1 MSKIPDAQKVAQALK
16 STDKAI
22 KASLRTLNQHAA
34 QLMARG
40 NYGGA
45 EDLMAK
51 GREIQSFRI
60 EFDALRKRWGE
71 VRGGAKKGPGNNS
84 TTPLWAYY
92 QPILQALVALG
103 GEASRQEIEPQ
114 VEQLMKGSFQ
124 PGDIE
129 PMARGRFK
137 WQAMIRKAHHPLV
150 KEGWLDAR
158 LGKTWRIT
166 TAGRQAAKAQ
176 LSTEGTKTRVI
187 GQS

>member
-22 KASLRTLNQHAA
+22 KASLKALNQHAA

-51 GREIQSFRI
+51 GREVQSFRA
-60 EFDALRKRWGE
+60 EFEALRKRWDE
-71 VRGGAKKGPGNNS
+71 VRRGTKTGPGKNS
-84 TTPLWAYY
+84 ITPLWAYY

-103 GEASRQEIEPQ
+103 GEARRQEIEPQ

-129 PMARGRFK
+129 PLSRGRFK
-137 WQAMIRKAHHPLV
+137 WQAMIRKAHRPLV
-150 KEGWLDAR
+150 KEGWLEAR
-158 LGKTWRIT
+158 VGKTWRIT
-166 TAGRQAAKAQ
+166 PSGRPAAKAQ
-176 LSTEGTKTRVI
+176 LSADTAKTRAT
-187 GQS
+187 GES

>member
-22 KASLRTLNQHAA
+22 KSSIRTLNQHAA

-51 GREIQSFRI
+51 GREIQSFRT

-71 VRGGAKKGPGNNS
+71 VRGKGKDGPIKN
-84 TTPLWAYY
+84 THTPLWAYY
-92 QPILQALVALG
+92 QPILQALVGLG
-103 GEASRQEIEPQ
+103 GEARRQEIEPQ

-129 PMARGRFK
+129 PLSRGRFK
-137 WQAMIRKAHHPLV
+137 WQAMIRKAYRPLV
-150 KEGWLDAR
+150 KEGWLEAR
-158 LGKTWRIT
+158 VGKTWRIT
-166 TAGRQAAKAQ
+166 PSGRQAAKAQ
-176 LSTEGTKTRVI
+176 LSGDTAKTRAT
-187 GQS
+187 GES

>member
-1 MSKIPDAQKVAQALK
+1 MSKIPDAQKVAIALK

-22 KASLRTLNQHAA
+22 KASLKALNQHAA

-51 GREIQSFRI
+51 GREIQSFRA

-71 VRGGAKKGPGNNS
+71 VRGSANKGPGNNS

-103 GEASRQEIEPQ
+103 GEAGRQEIEPQ

-124 PGDIE
+124 PGDIQSLS
-129 PMARGRFK
+129 RGRFK
-137 WQAMIRKAHHPLV
+137 WQAMIRKAHRPIV
-150 KEGWLDAR
+150 KEGWLENR
-158 LGKTWRIT
+158 VGKTWRIT
-166 TAGRQAAKAQ
+166 AAGRQMAKAQ
-176 LSTEGTKTRVI
+176 LSADAVKTRAT
-187 GQS
+187 GER